1 MNTDKVIQLMN
12 ISESDRDNPNQGRVY
27 SVEGICPTLTK
38 MDGGGRQ
45 PHIVIYK
52 KKIDVYGLSRTRD
65 KKGKVTKRTCNHFV
79 SCIHSTITG
88 GIPNMWVLVAEVYGD
103 TNRCDEGTQ

>member
-1 MNTDKVIQLMN
+1 MNLTE
-12 ISESDRDNPNQGRVY
+12 SERDNPNQGRVY
-27 SVEGICPTLTK
+27 SIDGICPTLTK

-52 KKIDVYGLSRTRD
+52 KKDSKIVYGMSRTRD
-65 KKGKVTKRTCNHFV
+65 KKGKVIKRTCNNFV

-88 GIPNMWVLVAEVYGD
+88 GIPNMWVLVAEVYED
-103 TNRCDEGTQ
+103 TDRCNEREKSR